1 MESELNNDDNNLFVE
16 FTISILLLFD
26 YYVCENETWVMNET
40 FEEDIVEI
48 IQETICESGIDVPNQ
63 LVYELL
69 TTFAFGIN
77 KLYPFRSYQTSFVT
91 EKTLLELEMIDTA
104 LKILNNV
111 VQHEQRSDEW
121 YEYRHNLITASNAYK
136 MFGSQSLQNSLIY
149 EKCQPIKCFS
159 NQVSETSP
167 LHHGQKYEPVSIA
180 LYEKI
185 YDTKV
190 SEFGCNQHPVYK
202 FLGASPDGIN
212 TDKESSRYGRMLEI
226 KNVVSRNI
234 TGMPKKEYWIQMQLQ
249 METCDLM
256 ETDFLET
263 KFVEYLDE
271 NAFMQDNPK
280 SIQFTQDNNYKGIML
295 QYVHK
300 HLIPDENSI
309 VDTFGYTF
317 SYSYMPLQM
326 DNYENFLMWREEDT
340 QRMEQEGKGYVRY
353 ARTIYWKLEK
363 LSCVLVLRNIQ
374 WFESNIQTMSKFWD
388 IIKKEKIDGYEHR
401 APKARSS
408 IRLPPM
414 LSSII
419 F

>member
-226 KNVVSRNI
+226 KNVV
-234 TGMPKKEYWIQMQLQ
+234 
-249 METCDLM
+249 
-256 ETDFLET
+256 
-263 KFVEYLDE
+263 
-271 NAFMQDNPK
+271 
-280 SIQFTQDNNYKGIML
+280 
-295 QYVHK
+295 
-300 HLIPDENSI
+300 
-309 VDTFGYTF
+309 
-317 SYSYMPLQM
+317 
-326 DNYENFLMWREEDT
+326 
-340 QRMEQEGKGYVRY
+340 
-353 ARTIYWKLEK
+353 
-363 LSCVLVLRNIQ
+363 
-374 WFESNIQTMSKFWD
+374 
-388 IIKKEKIDGYEHR
+388 
-401 APKARSS
+401 
-408 IRLPPM
+408 
-414 LSSII
+414 
-419 F
+419 